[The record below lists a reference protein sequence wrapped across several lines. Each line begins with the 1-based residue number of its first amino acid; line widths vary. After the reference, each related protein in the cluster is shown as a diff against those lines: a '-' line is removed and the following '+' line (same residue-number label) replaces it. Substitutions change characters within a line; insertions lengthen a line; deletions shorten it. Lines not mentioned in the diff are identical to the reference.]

1 MQCSGNTPCSNC
13 ERKGKPCSYAAPTA
27 DKPIIILGSGGHA
40 STLTFAVTT
49 KHSKGTARLKTPLRP
64 SPAMDDER
72 FFYYFDV
79 FAQRN
84 NFNGKKHLFTKDVK
98 QMSELQTSPYL
109 LNSIRALGAFQA
121 SKLQASEQ
129 RGKYTGDAYSGYV
142 FYSQAVAGL
151 RQSLDGHQKTFSQS
165 NRTALLWTTLFLGMF
180 EVRTRLPETHEPEC
194 SRIILTYLVA
204 HVRRE

>member
-1 MQCSGNTPCSNC
+1 
-13 ERKGKPCSYAAPTA
+13 
-27 DKPIIILGSGGHA
+27 
-40 STLTFAVTT
+40 
-49 KHSKGTARLKTPLRP
+49 
-64 SPAMDDER
+64 MDDER

-84 NFNGKKHLFTKDVK
+84 NFNGKKHMFTKDVK
-98 QMSELQTSPYL
+98 QMSELQTSPYF

-151 RQSLDGHQKTFSQS
+151 RQSLDGQQKTFSQS

-180 EVRTRLPETHEPEC
+180 EVRSSPNAAGP
-194 SRIILTYLVA
+194 YL
-204 HVRRE
+204 HTW